1 METLMYVI
9 SFKKFLELI
18 KNKQKINTD
27 PYRSSQLSFDKGTEV
42 IQWKKDSVS
51 MVKLENLTSKS
62 ERMNLNLSL
71 KMSHRFTCRENT
83 KSLGS
88 RAE

>member
-9 SFKKFLELI
+9 SFKSFLGLTN

-27 PYRSSQLSFDKGTEV
+27 PYRSSQLSFDKGTKV
-42 IQWKKDSVS
+42 IQWRKDSVS

-83 KSLGS
+83 DKVFGI
-88 RAE
+88 